1 MFFYSGA
8 NMFNLRSILGIF
20 AIYAGVGL
28 PATAVADVLKPD
40 ELLNLS
46 LEQLTNIEVTSVSK
60 SPEKANE
67 APAAIFVLTA
77 EDIKRL
83 GATSIPEALRVVP
96 GLDVAQA
103 GSHEWAVASRGSN
116 SEFTDKMLVLIDG
129 RTIYTPHFAGVW
141 WDIQDVVLDDIERI
155 EVIRGPGATLWGANA
170 VNGVI
175 NIITKSAKDT
185 QGGLAEFSAGNQ
197 IKADSTVRYG
207 SKLGDNAYMR
217 VYAKYNDDD
226 DFRLKTGGS
235 AKDNWHKD
243 QTGFRADLDSSSS
256 DKVTVQ
262 GDAYHMLESEIFS
275 LPSITPPPVITSM
288 RPEDANGFNLLGR
301 WNHTYSKDSNTTV
314 QAYFDQAVRKS
325 AWYDDRIN
333 TADFDFQH
341 VWTGIKRNEITWG
354 VGYRLVDDYFTD
366 TVTYSLN
373 SPHRVDNL
381 ASGFL
386 QDKITIVPDKL
397 FFTLGSKLEKN
408 DYTGWEVEPSARFSW
423 LVDSNQTVWG
433 AVSRAIKSPN
443 RTLDDA
449 NLPVA
454 AWPPG
459 VFSGFLTLLGSHGF
473 KSEDLVAY
481 ELGHRI
487 QPAKSLSFDT
497 STFYNQYHNLLYG
510 SYTGVPFLF
519 TNPVTHA
526 TYPIFPVLPAN
537 ANSAYSY
544 GIEEAAN
551 WQVLENWKLSGAYT
565 FLNLKFDHPD
575 PFGRDFSNK
584 QPQNQFNIRSTL
596 LLPYNTEMDNALY
609 YVSPLNAFNTL
620 TGVNI
625 ASYYRLDT
633 RLAWKATDGVELS
646 LIGQN
651 LLRSEHTEFSGF
663 FFQSTE
669 EVPRTVFAN
678 VRVKF

>member
-1 MFFYSGA
+1 MLSTA
-8 NMFNLRSILGIF
+8 TALAWL
-20 AIYAGVGL
+20 GL
-28 PATAVADVLKPD
+28 PTTAPALATELNPN

-77 EDIKRL
+77 DDIKRL

-96 GLDVAQA
+96 GLDVAQLGA
-103 GSHEWAVASRGSN
+103 HEWAVASRGSN

-129 RTIYTPHFAGVW
+129 RTVYTPHFAGVW
-141 WDIQDVVLDDIERI
+141 WDAQDTVLDDIERI

-185 QGGLAEFSAGNQ
+185 QGGLADLSMGNQ
-197 IKADSTVRYG
+197 TKTDDTVRYG
-207 SKLGDNAYMR
+207 TKLADNAYMR
-217 VYAKYNDDD
+217 VYAKYNDNDE
-226 DFRLKTGGS
+226 FRFRNGVNAS
-235 AKDNWHKD
+235 DNWHKS
-243 QTGFRADLDSSSS
+243 QTGFRADVSTSAS
-256 DKVTVQ
+256 DKLTLQ
-262 GDAYHMLESEIFS
+262 GDAYTMQESDIFS
-275 LPSITPPPVITSM
+275 LPSITPPPVVTSM
-288 RPEDANGFNLLGR
+288 HPEDVNGFNLLNR
-301 WNHTYSKDSNTTV
+301 WNHVFSADSNMTV
-314 QAYFDQAVRKS
+314 QTYFDQAVRKS
-325 AWYDDRIN
+325 AWYDDRID

-341 VWTGIKRNEITWG
+341 VWTGMKRNEITWG
-354 VGYRLVDDYFTD
+354 LGYRLVDDFFTD
-366 TVTYSLN
+366 TATYSLN

-386 QDKITIVPDKL
+386 QDKIAIVPDKL

-423 LVDSNQTVWG
+423 LVNSNQTVWG

-459 VFSGFLTLLGSHGF
+459 VFNGYLTLLGSHGF

-487 QPAKSLSFDT
+487 QPSKSLSFDT

-510 SYTGVPFLF
+510 SYTGVPFVF

-526 TYPIFPVLPAN
+526 SYLAYPVLPAN

-551 WQVLENWKLSGAYT
+551 WQVRDYWKLSGGYT
-565 FLNLKFDHPD
+565 YLNLKFDHPD
-575 PFGRDFSNK
+575 PFGRDFANK
-584 QPQNQFNIRSTL
+584 QPQNQFNVRSTL
-596 LLPYNTEMDNALY
+596 LLPFNTEMDNALY

-625 ASYYRLDT
+625 ASYYRLDS

-646 LIGQN
+646 LVGQN
-651 LLRSEHTEFSGF
+651 LLRSEHTEFSGS

-669 EVPRTVFAN
+669 EVPRSVYAN